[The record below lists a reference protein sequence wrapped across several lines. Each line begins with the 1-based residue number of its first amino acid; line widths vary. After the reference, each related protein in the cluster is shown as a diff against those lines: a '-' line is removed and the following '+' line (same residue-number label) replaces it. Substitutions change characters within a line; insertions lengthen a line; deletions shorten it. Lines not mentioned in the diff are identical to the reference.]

1 MSYHSLQR
9 ESLVL
14 LLSDLLVLFI
24 KKEDNKVKTIFK
36 MQPTLLYSS
45 DDMLQQCF
53 AAICFTLCL
62 ILSVLS

>member
-14 LLSDLLVLFI
+14 LFSDLLVLFS
-24 KKEDNKVKTIFK
+24 KKEDNEVNTIFK
-36 MQPTLLYSS
+36 MQPTLFFSS
-45 DDMLQQCF
+45 DNMQQIYF
-53 AAICFTLCL
+53 AAICFSLCL